1 MVGVMALMVISF
13 KRTYASTVVF
23 SAPFWWKA
31 SVEPCLFQRLLDTHR
46 QAWLSL
52 LWNHCSFLL
61 GPGVHKGL
69 FVPSQ
74 SLFPCPVEVL

>member
-1 MVGVMALMVISF
+1 MVGVMALMVTSF

-23 SAPFWWKA
+23 SAPFSWKA
-31 SVEPCLFQRLLDTHR
+31 SVEPHLFQRLLDTHSK
-46 QAWLSL
+46 AWLSL
-52 LWNHCSFLL
+52 LWSHCFFLL